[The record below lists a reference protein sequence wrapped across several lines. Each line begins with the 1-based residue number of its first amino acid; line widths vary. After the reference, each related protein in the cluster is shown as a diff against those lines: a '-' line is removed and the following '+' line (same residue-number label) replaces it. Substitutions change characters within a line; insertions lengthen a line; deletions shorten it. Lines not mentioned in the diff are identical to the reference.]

1 MYLYFPDM
9 PRSSTTEQREQ
20 NFAFPWQNSKVV
32 YCWYLHV
39 GQQQYEQKVLGVS
52 AVKIFTRKRHD
63 ITLYVHYIP
72 CFSSDTDC
80 ADE

>member
-1 MYLYFPDM
+1 
-9 PRSSTTEQREQ
+9 
-20 NFAFPWQNSKVV
+20 
-32 YCWYLHV
+32 V

-52 AVKIFTRKRHD
+52 AVKMVPRKRHD

-72 CFSSDTDC
+72 CFSSDTGC